1 MCLWIARVLCIWSVQ
16 LVLGVC
22 AVCRSANEAVWMSPC
37 VCYVCISLCAN
48 EMLRFLS
55 FLRRNQGTI
64 SDKSWS
70 PCVFFGRRRSVNWLL
85 FSRRSWV
92 SEFVRIVIEKTE
104 ITTVVGEFFVPL
116 HRSKSRTLFG
126 FGLNVFDLCFEIK
139 SKFNRVKIKKI
150 NAQQTSLSLR
160 EKFPG
165 KEVLSLKRRWKKTP
179 AEKKNS
185 DHSFELKKV
194 NGNQAVDLGD
204 LKTI

>member
-70 PCVFFGRRRSVNWLL
+70 PCFFCWSSSFGQLIAFQSTKLSQWVCTHRHRKDRNHYGRWWIFCPITSVEESNTFRFWFKCFWLVFWNK
-85 FSRRSWV
+85 
-92 SEFVRIVIEKTE
+92 IQIQQ
-104 ITTVVGEFFVPL
+104 
-116 HRSKSRTLFG
+116 SK
-126 FGLNVFDLCFEIK
+126 N
-139 SKFNRVKIKKI
+139 
-150 NAQQTSLSLR
+150 Q
-160 EKFPG
+160 
-165 KEVLSLKRRWKKTP
+165 
-179 AEKKNS
+179 KN
-185 DHSFELKKV
+185 
-194 NGNQAVDLGD
+194 
-204 LKTI
+204 